1 MLAQRIS
8 SINSLSALCEK
19 TGADIE
25 EVSNA
30 IGMDSRIGSKF
41 LKVSVGFG
49 GSCFQKD
56 ILNLVYIYDYYGLH
70 LEAKY
75 WEKVVEIN
83 DWQKKRISNL
93 IIEKLFGT
101 VSGKK
106 IAILGF
112 SFKAN
117 TNDSRE
123 SAAISV
129 SKELINEGGNI
140 CIYDPKVSV
149 SQIKSDLVHDPID
162 LSNCSFINTV

>member
-56 ILNLVYIYDYYGLH
+56 ILNLVYHVDIIH
-70 LEAKY
+70 LM
-75 WEKVVEIN
+75 
-83 DWQKKRISNL
+83 R
-93 IIEKLFGT
+93 
-101 VSGKK
+101 
-106 IAILGF
+106 
-112 SFKAN
+112 
-117 TNDSRE
+117 
-123 SAAISV
+123 
-129 SKELINEGGNI
+129 
-140 CIYDPKVSV
+140 
-149 SQIKSDLVHDPID
+149 
-162 LSNCSFINTV
+162 